1 MKRRFFTLAMAGLLL
16 VAACGDDAGDGT
28 TTAPADDGA
37 TTTAPA
43 DGATTAPSDD
53 GATTTAPSDAAGVST
68 ASTDL
73 GTILVDPAGMTVYA
87 FLNDTD
93 GESTCYDDCAANWPA
108 VPADAAISSDLD
120 ASMFGSTTRTDGT
133 EQLTVGGQPLYNY
146 APDQAPGDTTGQGIG
161 DVWFVVGADGAV
173 IGGPEAAATSGSG
186 LYGD

>member
-16 VAACGDDAGDGT
+16 LAACGDDAGDGT

-37 TTTAPA
+37 TTT
-43 DGATTAPSDD
+43 PSDD
-53 GATTTAPSDAAGVST
+53 GATTTAPSEGAGVST

-73 GTILVDPAGMTVYA
+73 GTILVDPAGMTVYV

-93 GESTCYDDCAANWPA
+93 GESTCYDDCAGIWPA

-120 ASMFGSTTRTDGT
+120 SSMFGSTTRTDGT
-133 EQLTVGGQPLYNY
+133 EQLTVGGQPLYTY

-173 IGGPEAAATSGSG
+173 IGGPEAAATTGSG

>member
-16 VAACGDDAGDGT
+16 LAACGDGAGEGT

-37 TTTAPA
+37 T
-43 DGATTAPSDD
+43 APSE
-53 GATTTAPSDAAGVST
+53 GAGVST

-73 GTILVDPAGMTVYA
+73 GTILVDPAGMTVYV

-93 GESTCYDDCAANWPA
+93 GESTCYDDCAGIWPA

-120 ASMFGSTTRTDGT
+120 SSMFGSTTRTDGT
-133 EQLTVGGQPLYNY
+133 EQLTVGGQPLYTY

-173 IGGPEAAATSGSG
+173 IGGPEAAATTGSG